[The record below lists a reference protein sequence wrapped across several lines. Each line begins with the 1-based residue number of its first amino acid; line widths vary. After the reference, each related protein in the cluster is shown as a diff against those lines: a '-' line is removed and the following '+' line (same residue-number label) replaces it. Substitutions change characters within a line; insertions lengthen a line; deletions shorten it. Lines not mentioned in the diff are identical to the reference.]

1 MINIDIKKTFG
12 FGALKDED
20 TKNELTD
27 YFSQGFTPKK
37 DMGRFDRT
45 MSRVITK
52 GVREFV
58 VTWIIE
64 CLQKYSEIEFHR
76 RLNPFYCI
84 YHDIV
89 HHKNEWNTKTCQQ
102 FDFID
107 DMKMN
112 HSAWHAGALNT
123 ARRLSYRNWLQFD
136 ENEIFIR
143 IEGLLVNKYGWH
155 LLDHE
160 RKIIWQ
166 DIIKMKKDIYV

>member
-1 MINIDIKKTFG
+1 MDFKKTFG
-12 FGALKDED
+12 FGALKDEG
-20 TKNELTD
+20 TQNELTD

-37 DMGRFDRT
+37 EMGRFDRT

-58 VTWIIE
+58 VKWLIE
-64 CLQKYSEIEFHR
+64 CLQKYSEAEFHR

-84 YHDIV
+84 WHNVV
-89 HHKNEWNTKTCQQ
+89 HHAKDWDRRTCQQ

-112 HSAWHAGALNT
+112 HVEWHAGALKT

-136 ENEIFIR
+136 ETEIFQR
-143 IEGLLVNKYGWH
+143 IEGMLMTKYGWH
-155 LLDHE
+155 LLEHE
-160 RKIIWQ
+160 RKVIWI
-166 DIIKMKKDIYV
+166 DILKMKADIYGA